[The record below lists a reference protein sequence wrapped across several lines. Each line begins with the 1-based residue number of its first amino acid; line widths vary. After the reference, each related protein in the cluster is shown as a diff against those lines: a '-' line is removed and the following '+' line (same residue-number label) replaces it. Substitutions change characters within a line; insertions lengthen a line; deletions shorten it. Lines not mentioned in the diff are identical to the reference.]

1 MTSKIHRAT
10 VTRADL
16 DYVGSVTVDA
26 DLLDAADLMP
36 GERGAG
42 QVCINGAAAHLISPG
57 HTVILIAYSQMEDA
71 EARTYLPHV
80 VFVDKHNRIV
90 ERGSEPGQIPVDSD
104 AARLQGLAPS
114 GLSFAAARS

>member
-1 MTSKIHRAT
+1 
-10 VTRADL
+10 
-16 DYVGSVTVDA
+16 
-26 DLLDAADLMP
+26 
-36 GERGAG
+36 
-42 QVCINGAAAHLISPG
+42 

-104 AARLQGLAPS
+104 AARLQGLTPS